1 MFSLTGAVKYRYIPG
16 YRDMRGG
23 YEKLCG
29 VVRSLG
35 ADPEDGSAY
44 VFTSSNH
51 KLVKIIR
58 CEQGQQQLYVQRF
71 SDCQSFVR
79 LEFDDIRPIYVLEW
93 KYLVALLSCPVVK
106 KIGGLSVYCPDDPS
120 SEGSVS

>member
-1 MFSLTGAVKYRYIPG
+1 MFSLTGAVNYRYIPG

-23 YEKLCG
+23 YDKLCG

-51 KLVKIIR
+51 KLVKIIH
-58 CEQGQQQLYVQRF
+58 CEQGQQQLYIQRF
-71 SDCQSFVR
+71 SDRQSFVR
-79 LEFDDIRPIYVLEW
+79 LEFDGIRPIYVLEW
-93 KYLVALLSCPVVK
+93 KYLVAPLSCPVVK
-106 KIGGLSVYCPDDPS
+106 KIGGLSACCPDAS
-120 SEGSVS
+120 SSAGLVG

>member
-79 LEFDDIRPIYVLEW
+79 LEFDGIRPIYVLEW

-106 KIGGLSVYCPDDPS
+106 KMGGLSVYCPDDPS

>member
-79 LEFDDIRPIYVLEW
+79 LEFDGIRPIYVLEW

-106 KIGGLSVYCPDDPS
+106 KMGGLSVYCTDDPS